1 MTQPLQ
7 TRCVKEALARVRI
20 LFMEPGAKLTTAD
33 AAQMA
38 GLDRQVCRVLLQNL
52 VEAGFLERR
61 LRGVF
66 VRSPSLRPHR
76 QPPLHI
82 NVVEQEHH
90 HHEWKSA
97 PRGNPSTSAP
107 HREAQQAARA
117 ACGGAGGRRAAL
129 EAKLQKTYAPGS
141 GPQPS
146 KASAHDAAA
155 VPVPT
160 PKAS

>member
-1 MTQPLQ
+1 MTQSLQ

-20 LFMEPGAKLTTAD
+20 LFLEPGAKLTTAD

-76 QPPLHI
+76 Q
-82 NVVEQEHH
+82 
-90 HHEWKSA
+90 S
-97 PRGNPSTSAP
+97 
-107 HREAQQAARA
+107 
-117 ACGGAGGRRAAL
+117 
-129 EAKLQKTYAPGS
+129 
-141 GPQPS
+141 
-146 KASAHDAAA
+146 
-155 VPVPT
+155 
-160 PKAS
+160 